1 MKDLVGRVGC
11 PLIAVIYNARM
22 ARFLVTLAFL
32 LGSAQWV
39 LAQPA
44 DVKSSGESKLVRV
57 PFVGC
62 ASDGQVG
69 PMDAPQGVSMSF
81 PISPTAA
88 KQLAFYQ
95 SANGPGVLGP
105 RGWHCFGTYGSS
117 GDATFISPE
126 AIDDGR
132 IMGSNW
138 KGFSGPAIEFSRR
151 FGDTS
156 GRFDVAGI
164 MARVFPGHEQFVQR
178 VVAEKGLVQSFESGP
193 YPADK
198 LTYRGKNKDMVEFKT
213 PPNSKGLGT
222 EASMLQPNSSPVSGV
237 AILFGS
243 TPDLLLLQVR
253 LPAELQPLANDI
265 IHQTELGAAH
275 KMNAR

>member
-1 MKDLVGRVGC
+1 
-11 PLIAVIYNARM
+11 M
-22 ARFLVTLAFL
+22 ARYLVTLAIL

-39 LAQPA
+39 LAQPG
-44 DVKSSGESKLVRV
+44 DVKSSGESKPARV

-62 ASDGQVG
+62 PSDGQVG
-69 PMDAPQGVSMSF
+69 PMDAPKGVSMSF
-81 PISPTAA
+81 PISPAAA

-95 SANGPGVLGP
+95 SANGPGVLAP

-132 IMGSNW
+132 IMGTGW

-151 FGDTS
+151 YGDTS
-156 GRFDVAGI
+156 GRFAVAAI
-164 MARVFPGHEQFVQR
+164 MARVFPSHKQFVQR
-178 VVAEKGLVQSFESGP
+178 VLAEHLVQSLESGP
-193 YPADK
+193 YPADR
-198 LTYRGKNKDMVEFKT
+198 LTYRGKNMVEFQT

-222 EASMLQPNSSPVSGV
+222 DTGLQPNSSPVSGV

-253 LPAELQPLANDI
+253 LPAELQPLTNDI

-275 KMNAR
+275 KMNAK

>member
-1 MKDLVGRVGC
+1 
-11 PLIAVIYNARM
+11 M
-22 ARFLVTLAFL
+22 ARYLVTLAFL
-32 LGSAQWV
+32 LGGAQWV

-44 DVKSSGESKLVRV
+44 DVKSSGESKRVRV

-69 PMDAPQGVSMSF
+69 PMDAPKGVSMSF
-81 PISPTAA
+81 PISPAAA

-95 SANGPGVLGP
+95 SAKGSGVLGP

-117 GDATFISPE
+117 GEALLISPE

-132 IMGSNW
+132 IMGNDW
-138 KGFSGPAIEFSRR
+138 KGFFGPAIEFSRR
-151 FGDTS
+151 YGDTS
-156 GRFDVAGI
+156 GRFDVAAI
-164 MARVFPGHEQFVQR
+164 IARVFPGHKQFVQR
-178 VVAEKGLVQSFESGP
+178 VVAEKGMVQSFESGP
-193 YPADK
+193 YPADR
-198 LTYRGKNKDMVEFKT
+198 LTYRGKNMVEFQT

-222 EASMLQPNSSPVSGV
+222 DASMLQPNSSAVSGV

-243 TPDLLLLQVR
+243 TPDLLLLTVR

>member
-1 MKDLVGRVGC
+1 
-11 PLIAVIYNARM
+11 M
-22 ARFLVTLAFL
+22 ARYLVTLAFL

-39 LAQPA
+39 FAQPA
-44 DVKSSGESKLVRV
+44 DVKSSGESKLARV

-62 ASDGQVG
+62 ASDGQIG
-69 PMDAPQGVSMSF
+69 PVDAPKGVSMSF
-81 PISPTAA
+81 PISPAAA
-88 KQLAFYQ
+88 KQLAYYQ

-105 RGWHCFGTYGSS
+105 RGWHCFDTYGSS
-117 GDATFISPE
+117 GHALFISPE

-132 IMGSNW
+132 IMGTNW

-151 FGDTS
+151 YGDTS
-156 GRFDVAGI
+156 GRFAVAEI
-164 MARVFPGHEQFVQR
+164 MARVFPGHEQFVQS
-178 VVAEKGLVQSFESGP
+178 VVAEGLVPSFESGP
-193 YPADK
+193 YPADR
-198 LTYRGKNKDMVEFKT
+198 LTYRGKNKDMVEFQT

-222 EASMLQPNSSPVSGV
+222 DASMLQPNSSPVYGV

-275 KMNAR
+275 NMNAR

>member
-1 MKDLVGRVGC
+1 
-11 PLIAVIYNARM
+11 M
-22 ARFLVTLAFL
+22 ARYLVTLAFL

-39 LAQPA
+39 FAQPA

-69 PMDAPQGVSMSF
+69 PVDAPKGVSMSF

-88 KQLAFYQ
+88 KQLAYYQ

-105 RGWHCFGTYGSS
+105 RGWHCFDTYGSS
-117 GDATFISPE
+117 GHALFISPE

-132 IMGSNW
+132 IMGTNW
-138 KGFSGPAIEFSRR
+138 KGFSGPAIKFSRR
-151 FGDTS
+151 YGDTS
-156 GRFDVAGI
+156 GRFDVADI

-178 VVAEKGLVQSFESGP
+178 VVAEGLVQSFESGP
-193 YPADK
+193 YRADRV
-198 LTYRGKNKDMVEFKT
+198 TYRGKDMVEFQT

-222 EASMLQPNSSPVSGV
+222 DTAMQPNSSPVSGV

-265 IHQTELGAAH
+265 IHQTELVQ
-275 KMNAR
+275 RTR

>member
-1 MKDLVGRVGC
+1 
-11 PLIAVIYNARM
+11 M
-22 ARFLVTLAFL
+22 ARYLVTLAFL

-39 LAQPA
+39 FAQPA

-69 PMDAPQGVSMSF
+69 PMDAPKGVSMSF
-81 PISPTAA
+81 PISPAAA

-95 SANGPGVLGP
+95 GANGPGVLGP
-105 RGWHCFGTYGSS
+105 RGWHCFETYGSS
-117 GDATFISPE
+117 GEALFISPE

-132 IMGSNW
+132 IMGNDW
-138 KGFSGPAIEFSRR
+138 KGFSGAAIEFSRR
-151 FGDTS
+151 YGDTS
-156 GRFDVAGI
+156 GRFKVAEI
-164 MARVFPGHEQFVQR
+164 MARVFPGHKQFVQS
-178 VVAEKGLVQSFESGP
+178 VVAEKGMVQSFESGP
-193 YPADK
+193 YPADR
-198 LTYRGKNKDMVEFKT
+198 LTYRGKNMVEFQT

-222 EASMLQPNSSPVSGV
+222 DASMLQPNSSAVSGV

>member
-1 MKDLVGRVGC
+1 
-11 PLIAVIYNARM
+11 M
-22 ARFLVTLAFL
+22 ARYLVTLALL
-32 LGSAQWV
+32 LGSAPWV

-69 PMDAPQGVSMSF
+69 PVDAPKGVSMSF
-81 PISPTAA
+81 PISPAAA
-88 KQLAFYQ
+88 KQLAYYQ

-105 RGWHCFGTYGSS
+105 RGWHCFDTYGSS
-117 GDATFISPE
+117 GHALDISPE

-132 IMGSNW
+132 MMGTNW
-138 KGFSGPAIEFSRR
+138 KGFSGPVIEFSWRY
-151 FGDTS
+151 GDTS
-156 GRFDVAGI
+156 GRFAVAGI

-178 VVAEKGLVQSFESGP
+178 VAAEGLVQSFESGP
-193 YPADK
+193 YPADR
-198 LTYRGKNKDMVEFKT
+198 LTYRGKNNDMVEFQT

-222 EASMLQPNSSPVSGV
+222 DGALQPNSSPVSGV

-253 LPAELQPLANDI
+253 LPAELQPLANEI
-265 IHQTELGAAH
+265 IHQTELGAAQD
-275 KMNAR
+275 RPDR